1 MLALQRERAAD
12 AVAPAAL
19 ALGWGPEA
27 LLRPP
32 AWRRDESELHAL
44 VRSHRHVVAA
54 ALDRAFIDGNFLG
67 RAGARAEHN
76 VRRVLQHAA
85 GARTGVRIETTIVRC
100 GRDVR
105 EIRHGRVAVDSQVT
119 ARLLAS
125 A

>member
-76 VRRVLQHAA
+76 VRRVPSIHQWPGL
-85 GARTGVRIETTIVRC
+85 GFGSKPPSFFVNETATT
-100 GRDVR
+100 
-105 EIRHGRVAVDSQVT
+105 EIYTLSLHDALDRQ
-119 ARLLAS
+119 
-125 A
+125 